1 MNHLSFADFCALQ
14 TEATKPRQTE
24 DFPAMMTLRRQGIR
38 IFPDQKSVA
47 TYKDFATNKTYVF
60 PQVSD

>member
-14 TEATKPRQTE
+14 EATKPRQTE
-24 DFPAMMTLRRQGIR
+24 DFPAQILLRRQGIR
-38 IFPDQKSVA
+38 IFPDNKSVA
-47 TYKDFATNKTYVF
+47 TYKDSATNKTYVF